1 MIFGKSSCELL
12 PPQLI
17 NYSFLWPRSCA
28 AWKLNLIALKISG
41 WCLASL
47 IYKQPCIPFLWKYAV
62 RVMKP
67 LWDTTPTICC
77 NHLLHYQRRGY
88 SIKVD
93 MYQFPDTSKALIVA
107 LLPLFCSDDIW
118 GSYSLRVVSTN
129 YVYTN
134 MKMEIDFISCQKIML
149 LSDTNHGLET
159 QRAKIRKYF
168 IIGPSLTYQLIYAF
182 KNYPRLISVSVL
194 LLTSNKFAGNK
205 DPM

>member
-1 MIFGKSSCELL
+1 
-12 PPQLI
+12 
-17 NYSFLWPRSCA
+17 
-28 AWKLNLIALKISG
+28 
-41 WCLASL
+41 
-47 IYKQPCIPFLWKYAV
+47 
-62 RVMKP
+62 
-67 LWDTTPTICC
+67 
-77 NHLLHYQRRGY
+77 
-88 SIKVD
+88 
-93 MYQFPDTSKALIVA
+93 
-107 LLPLFCSDDIW
+107 
-118 GSYSLRVVSTN
+118 
-129 YVYTN
+129 